1 MCAVHKCMHAC
12 IHTCIHPYMNT
23 YLHTLHFITLHCI
36 TLHYI
41 ALHYI
46 QTYIHTYM
54 IIHVYSRVYI
64 YIYILLFYCIYIY
77 IYIYIHMC
85 VFSCSLSAPPG
96 LFAKKQRISYSP
108 QKGWNVTHFAMF
120 DWRRVPH
127 STDSSSCSPMKKNIY
142 NLPNLLSS
150 PENHHTPSAVFH
162 TFP

>member
-1 MCAVHKCMHAC
+1 MLCINACM
-12 IHTCIHPYMNT
+12 HPYMHPSIHEYIPT
-23 YLHTLHFITLHCI
+23 YITFHYIALHCI
-36 TLHYI
+36 TLHCI
-41 ALHYI
+41 ALH
-46 QTYIHTYM
+46 TDIHTYM

-64 YIYILLFYCIYIY
+64 YYCFTVFT
-77 IYIYIHMC
+77 YIYIHMC